1 MKSGFN
7 KIINNLLK
15 NKADSIIDKSPLKKY
30 FTLGIVGISAFL
42 IIIVVIITI
51 IFAPIIMAQQYVE
64 DFKNNVTLFFEKLG
78 NVITLN
84 GWCSDSD
91 GSCQKKAEQ
100 KYYEQLDETYQKY
113 KDKGVE
119 IDTQLLTGTIFYGST
134 LSEDKFQDED
144 IDSEDSDELI
154 DGTDIH
160 LGDVKTLAKNMVSG
174 SRIDY
179 VKYRK
184 YLVDTYIPKRFSD
197 MYSEQDEEKAKERI
211 ADEIMSF
218 ASGKITDFATSEY
231 YGSCSYN
238 VSGSTVDTSSTQVVV
253 LTCDGSRELE
263 RVDLEKYIKGVV
275 YGEIGNSW
283 PDEVLKSQA
292 VAARSFAL
300 TRNETMCPGNP
311 SNCNYGYNSKTNEIR
326 LRNCEADQVYCD
338 YANGCQQYSFNG
350 FNSLVSGTNNP
361 TLKVYKQALQGEEKE
376 RFENALKEVEGL
388 VLMETDNTIYPA
400 AYISTVQ
407 TTWKNMYDNNTN
419 LKYNDILTNYYGQ
432 KNNAKLVIGGNCS
445 VASGDFETW
454 QQADPRWGSRSYGS
468 ATLANVGCNFTS
480 IIIEIGYS
488 KLPTTISDL
497 NPGTAFDYMKPK
509 GYLGVTGET
518 LNYAAFSELAPE
530 FNYAGTMYFRGYSD
544 NQIKQKLAEL
554 LDSKN
559 YPIIHVQSGNSL
571 PYYTNNHWVAVIGYT
586 TDDVIIVDPASTG
599 CTRLFTCKPGLD
611 RSNGYGITDQV
622 VYWN

>member
-134 LSEDKFQDED
+134 LSEDKFQNED

-197 MYSEQDEEKAKERI
+197 MYNEQDEEKAKERI

-218 ASGKITDFATSEY
+218 ASGKITVTNLAYNPTY
-231 YGSCSYN
+231 ASCS
-238 VSGSTVDTSSTQVVV
+238 QVTINNHGNIEVH
-253 LTCDGSRELE
+253 ELE
-263 RVDLEKYIKGVV
+263 EYVAGVTTKEN
-275 YGEIGNSW
+275 GGGGPEA
-283 PDEVLKSQA
+283 LKIQA
-292 VAARSFAL
+292 ILARSFAVK
-300 TRNETMCPGNP
+300 
-311 SNCNYGYNSKTNEIR
+311 NCNRVLDASQSDQDYTPYASEAAKEATEATKGQILTYNGEILETISFASYPQAYYRGGFPSYEKQGYLCSAVTCNNESDGR
-326 LRNCEADQVYCD
+326 QWC
-338 YANGCQQYSFNG
+338 
-350 FNSLVSGTNNP
+350 TT
-361 TLKVYKQALQGEEKE
+361 TLYKQPAMEKYE
-376 RFENALKEVEGL
+376 LK
-388 VLMETDNTIYPA
+388 MPNT
-400 AYISTVQ
+400 
-407 TTWKNMYDNNTN
+407 
-419 LKYNDILTNYYGQ
+419 
-432 KNNAKLVIGGNCS
+432 
-445 VASGDFETW
+445 
-454 QQADPRWGSRSYGS
+454 
-468 ATLANVGCNFTS
+468 
-480 IIIEIGYS
+480 
-488 KLPTTISDL
+488 
-497 NPGTAFDYMKPK
+497 
-509 GYLGVTGET
+509 
-518 LNYAAFSELAPE
+518 
-530 FNYAGTMYFRGYSD
+530 
-544 NQIKQKLAEL
+544 
-554 LDSKN
+554 SKN
-559 YPIIHVQSGNSL
+559 GNYWNSL
-571 PYYTNNHWVAVIGYT
+571 PLTNQAGHCYGVSQVATLYYESELNYTYDKMINEFLSPGVEVSMMQSFMTGSIGSTYMSNVPMYET
-586 TDDVIIVDPASTG
+586 ASTFYSNVNYNYYLSTSKMNDPENYGECPWYAQGRALEIVDNSNMPEERKQQIMQLLRIHEQMVGNGIINFKTQFY
-599 CTRLFTCKPGLD
+599 LVQQIFTQQSQDQLSHGHLQG
-611 RSNGYGITDQV
+611 NGDMSV
-622 VYWN
+622 